1 MVISFKMN
9 NLFLASY
16 LFLINENSAPAF
28 DETMKTHREVRWT
41 IIRAYKMRRQLSATI
56 IRTYKR

>member
-1 MVISFKMN
+1 MN

-16 LFLINENSAPAF
+16 LFLINGNSAPAF
-28 DETMKTHREVRWT
+28 DETMKTHWEVRWT